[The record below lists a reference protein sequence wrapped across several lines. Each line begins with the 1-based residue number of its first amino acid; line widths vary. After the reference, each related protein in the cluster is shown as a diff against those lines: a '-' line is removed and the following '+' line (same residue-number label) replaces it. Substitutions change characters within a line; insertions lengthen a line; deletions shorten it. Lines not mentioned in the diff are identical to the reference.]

1 MSESFVVEKNVKLPI
16 SRPRYVAHYPWLT
29 MKPGDSFTVTGRT
42 SAAAARGSF
51 NRYQRMGKIAAN
63 LKCLQR
69 QEEGEQNSIR
79 IWLVE
84 A

>member
-1 MSESFVVEKNVKLPI
+1 
-16 SRPRYVAHYPWLT
+16 